1 MNQEDSSLNVST
13 MFSKGKPASKVLEHN
28 VILQKYDVGRLYGSG
43 GPEGAWKIYE
53 GCCKTD
59 GKVNKLI
66 FLYKGYAFFR

>member
-1 MNQEDSSLNVST
+1 MNQEDTSLDVRT

-59 GKVNKLI
+59 GKVKKVDFALLNC
-66 FLYKGYAFFR
+66 

>member
-1 MNQEDSSLNVST
+1 MNQEDSSLNVSK
-13 MFSKGKPASKVLEHN
+13 MFSKGKPATKVLEHN

-66 FLYKGYAFFR
+66 LLY